1 MKTSIKE
8 LRQKYID
15 NLPEEM
21 TSEDILNMSE
31 EALLDMNYCLNND
44 EFDDNF
50 SAEDFYIF

>member
-8 LRQKYID
+8 LRKKYID